1 MAIFFSSV
9 MFLGVIESCKI
20 CKHKVES
27 LWFSWFFGLRW
38 PMEAGSRSERNVG
51 KPWEDDL
58 FVLPGECFWGIRGCK
73 CVARNFTWFCS
84 LCLTYKFHVWRR
96 WWRNYHPAVSAWFPA
111 EAGMFAWHASVRMTF
126 YSNSSIAY
134 QSWTSKR
141 FRGRFHQGSA
151 QFRRHFENMSFK
163 KCGVELSGVS
173 TSWDTLWVFAP
184 IVALGYM
191 ENSCSKQF

>member
-27 LWFSWFFGLRW
+27 PWFSWFFGLRW

-51 KPWEDDL
+51 KPWEADL
-58 FVLPGECFWGIRGCK
+58 LFCQANASGASEAANVLREISRDFAHFVWLT
-73 CVARNFTWFCS
+73 NFTCGGGGDATIIQQFQPGFQLRPECS
-84 LCLTYKFHVWRR
+84 HDMLR
-96 WWRNYHPAVSAWFPA
+96 
-111 EAGMFAWHASVRMTF
+111 FAWRFTA
-126 YSNSSIAY
+126 IAY

-151 QFRRHFENMSFK
+151 QFRRHFEHMSFK

-173 TSWDTLWVFAP
+173 TSWDTLWAFAP
-184 IVALGYM
+184 FVALGYM
-191 ENSCSKQF
+191 ENSCSKQL